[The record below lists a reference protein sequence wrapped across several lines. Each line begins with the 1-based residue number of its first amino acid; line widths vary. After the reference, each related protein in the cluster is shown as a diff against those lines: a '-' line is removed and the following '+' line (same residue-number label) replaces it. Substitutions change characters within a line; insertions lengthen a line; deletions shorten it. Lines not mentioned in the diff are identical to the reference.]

1 MKKDKDNNTDV
12 LVSFIFFIVLNL
24 IQTKIVNI
32 RIEVSYCCRQYS
44 TILLYICF
52 ILILI
57 SEIEE

>member
-12 LVSFIFFIVLNL
+12 LVSFISFIVLNL
-24 IQTKIVNI
+24 IQTKIANI
-32 RIEVSYCCRQYS
+32 RIEVSYCRRQYS